1 MGQRITIPVSD
12 EGYEIVRRLAELND
26 TSMGKVLAEI
36 VEMAMPSLSTIL
48 GAFDAA
54 KAMEQD
60 ERDDFVRSLAQH
72 ERSLMAAVGH
82 ATGELPPS
90 ANYDAVRTPRSP
102 SGRGGGRADPPILTG
117 GFTTSTKGDKP

>member
-1 MGQRITIPVSD
+1 MGNRITVPVSD
-12 EGYEIVRRLAELND
+12 EGYEIARRLAELND
-26 TSMGKVLAEI
+26 TSMGKVLAE
-36 VEMAMPSLSTIL
+36 VVQMAIPSLGTIL

-60 ERDDFVRSLAQH
+60 ERDEFVRSLAQH
-72 ERSLMAAVGH
+72 ERSLLAAVGH

-90 ANYDAVRTPRSP
+90 ANYDAARTPRSP

-117 GFTTSTKGDKP
+117 GFPTSKKGGKP